1 MKADSIGIM
10 DQAFFVGKNII
21 LGWINE
27 FFDQQ
32 LTKVEQCATGAIHC
46 QIMDAVHPGT
56 FNFAKVKWD
65 AKHEHEYVEN
75 YKVLQNAFDKNGVK
89 RHIDVAKII
98 KCRNLDNLELV

>member
-46 QIMDAVHPGT
+46 
-56 FNFAKVKWD
+56 
-65 AKHEHEYVEN
+65 
-75 YKVLQNAFDKNGVK
+75 
-89 RHIDVAKII
+89 
-98 KCRNLDNLELV
+98 